1 MKMKFINN
9 TTSPLWIASYCF
21 VPGETTFE
29 PTTEELKE
37 IKRIMK
43 DNRAI
48 AEAVKKNYYSLKEVK
63 EVETTV
69 EIIPEG
75 EKE

>member
-1 MKMKFINN
+1 MKMKFIND

-29 PTTEELKE
+29 PSTEELKE
-37 IKRIMK
+37 IKRILK
-43 DNRAI
+43 DNKSI

-63 EVETTV
+63 EVEVSV
-69 EIIPEG
+69 ESTPEG
-75 EKE
+75 GKE